1 MRKLIF
7 TLALCIICS
16 VFSFSQNYAV
26 EDGKIVILDV
36 IQTDLTIEQAH
47 DALETFFAGAYVNS
61 NQTNKLNSPTHLVY
75 GGIFDDLTR
84 FSMGVW
90 KINANHNID
99 IMFKEGRC
107 RVKIYCDLAEVTN
120 GRDRINYV
128 FADYVPVTDKY
139 DMAKTASPKS
149 AVIKAFE
156 EMVSRMQTLEHNI
169 ARVLSQPAA
178 ADDNW

>member
-1 MRKLIF
+1 MKKIIF
-7 TLALCIICS
+7 TLVLSFIS
-16 VFSFSQNYAV
+16 NVFSYSQNYAV
-26 EDGKIVILDV
+26 EDGKIVIQDV
-36 IQTDLTIEQAH
+36 ILTDMTIEQAH

-61 NQTNKLNSPTHLVY
+61 NHTNKLNSPTHLVY
-75 GGIFDDLTR
+75 VGIFDDLTR
-84 FSMGVW
+84 FSMGIW
-90 KINANHNID
+90 KISANHNID

-139 DMAKTASPKS
+139 DMVKTASPKS

-156 EMVSRMQTLEHNI
+156 EMVRRMQDMEHNV

-178 ADDNW
+178 DDNW